1 MINKVVNCWV
11 TDGTLHNYIVLHV
24 STAPWVQQCT
34 ANFGLWLID
43 MIDKVDWHQKG
54 GRNLFSRFCFFVRRS
69 LHLLIERWNGST
81 VQLLDVLLKVT
92 QYCYGEDGRLF
103 MIYCWHLYNWCYINI
118 KYLLSDS
125 IYVNSLQM
133 IIFFQLQWTCSRNIN
148 QK

>member
-1 MINKVVNCWV
+1 M
-11 TDGTLHNYIVLHV
+11 
-24 STAPWVQQCT
+24 
-34 ANFGLWLID
+34 
-43 MIDKVDWHQKG
+43 
-54 GRNLFSRFCFFVRRS
+54 RRS

-92 QYCYGEDGRLF
+92 LYCFEEDGRLF

-148 QK
+148 QKQDFEWRIWENSFWLLDKWNSKWMQFDYCCCCTLFSLVFEVMCFSDKTVKYMKSF

>member
-1 MINKVVNCWV
+1 MAVIFSVDFVYLWE
-11 TDGTLHNYIVLHV
+11 DHYIY
-24 STAPWVQQCT
+24 
-34 ANFGLWLID
+34 WLRGEID
-43 MIDKVDWHQKG
+43 
-54 GRNLFSRFCFFVRRS
+54 
-69 LHLLIERWNGST
+69 GST
-81 VQLLDVLLKVT
+81 VQLLEVLLKVT

-103 MIYCWHLYNWCYINI
+103 MIYCWHLYNWYYINI